1 MSVYTMEQW
10 FRDRE
15 FKAEPGQE
23 ISADVYEEMLT
34 AVPPED
40 LPAGKARQALQDYN
54 IPVHAGFL
62 MGEPTESSPAGLL
75 YRAFGS
81 NDYGHGARYYYL
93 GLSTKAPQLSG
104 VYYFMDCLNAFVN
117 NGLFPA
123 AEFESEAEA
132 IQTAA
137 NYEATL
143 YRHEYRDGVRISSA
157 VIYDPWACFDNE
169 EAAADPE

>member
-1 MSVYTMEQW
+1 MSVYTMDQW
-10 FRDRE
+10 KKDRS
-15 FKAEPGQE
+15 FKAAPGQE
-23 ISADVYEEMLT
+23 ISADVYEEFLT

-40 LPAGKARQALQDYN
+40 LPAAKAREALQEYR
-54 IPVHAGFL
+54 IPVHKGFL
-62 MGEPTESSPAGLL
+62 YGEPTTSSPEGLL

-81 NDYGHGARYYYL
+81 NDYGHGCRYYYL
-93 GLSTKAPQLSG
+93 GLSPQAPQLSG
-104 VYYFMDCLNAFVN
+104 VYYSMDCMNAFVN
-117 NGLFPA
+117 DGVFSA